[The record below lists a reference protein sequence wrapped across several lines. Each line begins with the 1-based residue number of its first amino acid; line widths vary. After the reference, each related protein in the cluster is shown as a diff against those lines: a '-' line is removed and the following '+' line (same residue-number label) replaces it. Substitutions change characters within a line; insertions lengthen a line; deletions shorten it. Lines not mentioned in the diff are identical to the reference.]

1 MTGERSDSE
10 AEGDEEMNE
19 SVDTDKRVE
28 RADNDTRHLEGN
40 NERAGQNPKSRRTVL
55 QSLTV
60 GAVGITGIGGMTG
73 PVTADSPEN
82 DIENEILE
90 GPEAKKA
97 AAAARRT
104 EAYRDLRKIVQES
117 GNKLRPN
124 EVFAGRSSDGE
135 TIRTVVSFEVDIKSE
150 EFDAYDEGHVTIA
163 VETEDRDD
171 GTPKHGESVVLSELE
186 YVERDDDDAPTEA
199 LIIVLC

>member
-1 MTGERSDSE
+1 
-10 AEGDEEMNE
+10 
-19 SVDTDKRVE
+19 
-28 RADNDTRHLEGN
+28 
-40 NERAGQNPKSRRTVL
+40 
-55 QSLTV
+55 
-60 GAVGITGIGGMTG
+60 MTG